1 MKEEEGNEEDGGN
14 GKGNVEDGGTDEEGY
29 HYDIEGGFITP
40 NLAGNR
46 LQGGLII
53 YVYTFVKLS
62 AIVTPPQRIK
72 SIYNWDK
79 K

>member
-46 LQGGLII
+46 LQGGLVI
-53 YVYTFVKLS
+53 YVY
-62 AIVTPPQRIK
+62 IH
-72 SIYNWDK
+72 IY
-79 K
+79 